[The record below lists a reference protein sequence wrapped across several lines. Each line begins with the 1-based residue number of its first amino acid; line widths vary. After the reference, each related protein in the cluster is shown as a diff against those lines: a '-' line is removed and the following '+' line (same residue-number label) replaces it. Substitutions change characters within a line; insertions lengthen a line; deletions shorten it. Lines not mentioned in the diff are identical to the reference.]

1 MLFDLEVSGS
11 SCKSAFNSSIGVQS
25 EEIDLSDILSGDVPH
40 LDLALISTSLKCHP
54 RRLHKA
60 AQSLGPEGVFCAAG
74 NGKVSSCAAAEGSF
88 TALTGLLEVEP
99 LHFTCISTSD
109 GTRVERDDASI
120 FTGNRRLRSPKVCSA
135 PELLF
140 MLIVLLVPVSTF
152 GVTPAVNSVPAGPF
166 SEASTAL
173 SSAAQVALQSLSHAM
188 VSAEQQLQVLQEK
201 QQQLLKLQQQVS
213 VCLSRL
219 FIHRRSP
226 HERCSSGPFGPLHC
240 CWD

>member
-1 MLFDLEVSGS
+1 MKLQFLEFGPQ
-11 SCKSAFNSSIGVQS
+11 GV
-25 EEIDLSDILSGDVPH
+25 L
-40 LDLALISTSLKCHP
+40 
-54 RRLHKA
+54 
-60 AQSLGPEGVFCAAG
+60 CAAG

-120 FTGNRRLRSPKVCSA
+120 FTGNLHFPSPKVSA
-135 PELLF
+135 LLSSSSCR
-140 MLIVLLVPVSTF
+140 LSSLLPVSTF

-201 QQQLLKLQQQVS
+201 QQQLLKLQQQVRGS
-213 VCLSRL
+213 LLTSLSTGGEE
-219 FIHRRSP
+219 RRDLLRILLRDLLR
-226 HERCSSGPFGPLHC
+226 HQSGCPDGIQLPPGA
-240 CWD
+240 D